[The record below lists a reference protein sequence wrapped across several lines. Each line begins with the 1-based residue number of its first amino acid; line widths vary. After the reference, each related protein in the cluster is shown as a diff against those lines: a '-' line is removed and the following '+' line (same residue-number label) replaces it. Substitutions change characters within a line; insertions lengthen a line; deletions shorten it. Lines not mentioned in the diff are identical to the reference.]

1 MHLHADVPEEEKDV
15 IINRI
20 SENVK
25 EDEKHSCMHSHL
37 LSLFF
42 AGLIPIYLQIFH
54 LPHKE
59 VQVLFQIQE
68 DRFRWKLLCHQNLL
82 VLY

>member
-25 EDEKHSCMHSHL
+25 EDEKHACMHSHL

-42 AGLIPIYLQIFH
+42 A
-54 LPHKE
+54 
-59 VQVLFQIQE
+59 
-68 DRFRWKLLCHQNLL
+68 
-82 VLY
+82 LYATSKKCRI